1 MILAAIAA
9 IIFRRKDSS
18 QLERISLIALVALPI
33 VEFLFCFFMNRRNK
47 KRIDIND
54 NEDERHY

>member
-1 MILAAIAA
+1 MILAAIGA
-9 IIFRRKDSS
+9 IIFGRKDAS

-54 NEDERHY
+54 NEDECH